1 MFFMLYLESVNE
13 VNFAIIQFIPLV
25 LWILGAI
32 FLGGC
37 IIVVYNAVKTT
48 GKKLA
53 IIGMERAGKS
63 TLYNML
69 KTGEPGMPLQTS
81 VEEIGEFTI
90 KDRKIK
96 IKKGKDI
103 GGGTEFIQYYED
115 MIKQNEIIIFV
126 FNVSKYLND
135 IIYQRDTKDRLDFV
149 YRKSRE
155 FNKEVNNLVMLA
167 SHVDLLSSDKQ
178 KTAVKDILN
187 TINGKQYNEMFK
199 NNFFVMSIVNNE
211 HINKLKESIF

>member
-1 MFFMLYLESVNE
+1 MLCIELINEENLAMF
-13 VNFAIIQFIPLV
+13 QFIPLIFWV
-25 LWILGAI
+25 LGSI

-37 IIVVYNAVKTT
+37 IIKVYNVVKTT

-53 IIGMERAGKS
+53 VLGMEKAGKS

-69 KTGEPGMPLQTS
+69 RTGEPGIHLNTTI
-81 VEEIGEFTI
+81 EEYGEFTI

-103 GGGTEFIQYYED
+103 GGGPEFIQYYED
-115 MIKQNEIIIFV
+115 LIKQNEIIIFV

-135 IIYQRDTKDRLDFV
+135 LVYQRDTKDRLDFV
-149 YRKSRE
+149 YRKSKE
-155 FNKEVNNLVMLA
+155 YNKDMNNLVMIA
-167 SHVDLLSSDKQ
+167 SHIDLLSLDKQ
-178 KTAVKDILN
+178 KTAVKEVLN

-199 NNFFVMSIVNNE
+199 TNFFVMSIVNKE
-211 HINKLKESIF
+211 HINKLKEKIF

>member
-1 MFFMLYLESVNE
+1 MLYIESINE
-13 VNFAIIQFIPLV
+13 ENLAILPFIPLV
-25 LWILGAI
+25 LWILGVV
-32 FLGGC
+32 FLSGC
-37 IIVVYNAVKTT
+37 IIIVYNTVRTT

-53 IIGMERAGKS
+53 VLGMERAGKS

-69 KTGEPGMPLQTS
+69 RTGEPGTHLNTTI
-81 VEEIGEFTI
+81 EEYGEFTI

-103 GGGTEFIQYYED
+103 GGGLEFIQYYED
-115 MIKQNEIIIFV
+115 LIKQNEIIIFV

-135 IIYQRDTKDRLDFV
+135 LIYQRETKDRLDFV
-149 YRKSRE
+149 YRKSKE
-155 FNKEVNNLVMLA
+155 YNKEMNNLVMIA
-167 SHVDLLSSDKQ
+167 SHIDILSSDKQ
-178 KTAVKDILN
+178 KTAMKEILN
-187 TINGKQYNEMFK
+187 TISGKQYNEMFK